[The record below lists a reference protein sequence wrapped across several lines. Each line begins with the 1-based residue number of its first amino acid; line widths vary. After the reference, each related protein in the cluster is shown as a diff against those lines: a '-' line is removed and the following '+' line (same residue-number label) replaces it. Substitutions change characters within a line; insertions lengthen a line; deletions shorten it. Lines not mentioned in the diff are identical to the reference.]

1 MAINT
6 TGLRAPQQSRSQQ
19 TLERI
24 LSSST
29 SLITKK
35 SYEDVSIA
43 EIAQHARIS
52 VGGFYTR
59 FENKEALFGT
69 LLDRLGK
76 ETADR
81 IETALARDWSKK
93 SLYELLHFIVANN
106 AGLYEKYRGILIVVH
121 VRTRLMQTHDD
132 DARRAYNERIVTR
145 IENLLLRKRD
155 EISGRQ
161 PRVAIRLASACMSAM
176 LRDAIVFGDTRLY
189 PKPGGRATVA
199 RQVANV
205 MHTYLAGEV
214 S

>member
-1 MAINT
+1 MSTI
-6 TGLRAPQQSRSQQ
+6 GHRAPQQARSQQ

-24 LSSST
+24 LASST
-29 SLITKK
+29 SLMSKK

-43 EIAQHARIS
+43 EIAEHARIS

-59 FENKEALFGT
+59 FENKDALFGT
-69 LLDRLGK
+69 LLNRLGR
-76 ETADR
+76 ETDDK
-81 IETALARDWSKK
+81 IETALARNWSKK
-93 SLYELLHFIVANN
+93 SLHDLLHFIVANN
-106 AGLYEKYRGILIVVH
+106 AELYEKYRGILIVVH

-132 DARRAYNERIVTR
+132 DAHRAYNEHIVTR

-161 PRVAIRLASACMSAM
+161 PRVAIRLAIACMSAM

-199 RQVANV
+199 RHVANIV
-205 MHTYLAGEV
+205 HTYLAGEV